1 MFLNLKINFSRNNGF
16 TLIELIVVMAVFL
29 LIIGTALSIFI
40 SIVFNQKRILAK
52 QELLNQTSY
61 VIEYMTKGLRMAGK
75 DLAGDCI
82 IDDQGGIGYV
92 YRLTHFNNDLGIWQG
107 IKFQNQS
114 DNSLCH
120 EFFLDGTVLKEI
132 SKNGADPV
140 QVTGAN
146 LKINSLSFSING
158 HAPGDQSCEFA
169 PSESC
174 GTGQPRVTIS
184 LDIKVQ
190 GDENQPSTKVQT
202 TVSQRDLNK

>member
-52 QELLNQTSY
+52 QELLNQTGY

-92 YRLTHFNNDLGIWQG
+92 YQLKNFSNGVWKS
-107 IKFQNQS
+107 IKFINQS
-114 DNSLCH
+114 DNNACQ